1 MSEVANLA
9 IKISADV
16 KEATK
21 GLRDVQSKMGEM
33 SQKVGTAG
41 KNMTKWVT
49 GPMVAVGAGMFGL
62 ASKTGAY
69 ADRILDLNAI
79 TGLSTDSIQEW
90 AYVADIAGV
99 SNEAVTN
106 AVTGLVRRLPQLE
119 AEGGKATEGMKK
131 LGLSYDELSKLS
143 PDEQVDTLIY
153 ALAEMEDPLERNA
166 IGSQL
171 FGGAW
176 QDIAPILGMGA
187 DEIAKTRDQA
197 HELGAVMGNDALNEA
212 NNFRIEMQKLKTEF
226 MGAARGIASDLIPI
240 LREVFLPI
248 IRDHIIPV
256 VETFIGKIGELMEWF
271 KGLSREQQQ
280 NVLMWVGIVAA
291 IGPALL
297 VVSKLIA
304 GIKLLIGVF
313 VFLTSPIGLAIA
325 AFAALIAIGVLVWKN
340 WDTIKQKAAEL
351 HERVRTAVQNMVQ
364 AVIQFFRNM
373 WERAVSTMQSMV
385 QSVVTFFQN
394 LHTRVQS
401 TVQNMVNAV
410 VNFFRNLHQR
420 VQSTVQNMVSAVVNF
435 FVNLGTRIQSTV
447 QNMVSAVVNF
457 FTQLGSRVRSVISA
471 MVSAVVNLFSNLFS
485 RVSGITNNIRS
496 TISNIFNSLAG
507 IVRGAM
513 SRVVSAVTN
522 GMMNALKGVTGMFG
536 SFKDAGRNII
546 GNIADG
552 IKGAVSMVTDAV
564 GGVMKKAR
572 DLLPFSPPK
581 DKSSPLAD
589 IHKNGIGTQ
598 IAAGIENGERE
609 VNRAMHNL
617 LDGGANMT
625 MKANVQASQQG
636 SRPVVINIGNIENN
650 SDSDIPHILEQAA
663 WILGREG
670 GGLSGA

>member
-401 TVQNMVNAV
+401 TVQNMV
-410 VNFFRNLHQR
+410 
-420 VQSTVQNMVSAVVNF
+420 SAVVNF

-522 GMMNALKGVTGMFG
+522 GMTNALKGVTGMFG
-536 SFKDAGRNII
+536 KFKDAGKNII